1 MPTLV
6 KTDARG
12 RVTLPKALLI
22 ALNISSGDRLTFSQ
36 LNDGTVILSP
46 KGVSR
51 PETARIVTKLGQ
63 PDNQVREN
71 PIELPIAK
79 R

>member
-12 RVTLPKALLI
+12 RVTLHKALRI
-22 ALNISSGDRLTFSQ
+22 ALNISSGDRLIFSQ

-46 KGVSR
+46 KGVSL
-51 PETARIVTKLGQ
+51 PETAHIVTKLGH

-71 PIELPIAK
+71 PIELPIT
-79 R
+79 